1 MASKDFEDELSEEIN
16 KIDQEEKELKEK
28 ILNVKKSLGEEN
40 AW

>member
-40 AW
+40 A